1 VSSTTRRFILVFA
14 HEIGANTLFGDSAGT
29 KVADLQNQAYM
40 ANSKDLNSVSPNSDT
55 RLTNLSAAEHKKL
68 EDDMKKLDEEIQ

>member
-1 VSSTTRRFILVFA
+1 M
-14 HEIGANTLFGDSAGT
+14 FGM

-40 ANSKDLNSVSPNSDT
+40 TDSKDLNDVSPSSDT

-68 EDDMKKLDEEIQ
+68 EDDMKKLDEEI